1 MYLAVKEGHKLEVLE
16 NKVQRKIAG
25 PGRDE
30 VSGERK
36 MSYNETALC
45 HAAHPESCGR
55 EVK

>member
-1 MYLAVKEGHKLEVLE
+1 MYLAVKEGHKLQVLE

-25 PGRDE
+25 PERDE

-36 MSYNETALC
+36 MSYNESALC
-45 HAAHPESCGR
+45 YAAHLESCGR